1 MNLGRLP
8 LLTGQNFHQVEFH
21 LQVALGSVLMGSA
34 GVMYF
39 AAMIG
44 HRSIGGCQVQPQ
56 GG

>member
-39 AAMIG
+39 AAIIG